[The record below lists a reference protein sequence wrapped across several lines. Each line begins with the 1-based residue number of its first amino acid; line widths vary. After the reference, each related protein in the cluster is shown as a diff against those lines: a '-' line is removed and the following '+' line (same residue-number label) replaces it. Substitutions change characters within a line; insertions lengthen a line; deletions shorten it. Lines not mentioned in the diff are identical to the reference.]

1 MQQIVTN
8 IVFYLLKTGPT
19 NHDPK
24 MAILKMESRVKVL
37 MDT

>member
-8 IVFYLLKTGPT
+8 IVFSLLKTGPT
-19 NHDPK
+19 NHDHKTIP
-24 MAILKMESRVKVL
+24 KMESWVKVL